1 MLQLGMA
8 KKRTRQEKVRAAT
21 KRQEPFVFKRPE
33 QNKTDKKLETKIKT
47 ETTPHFYQPEL
58 TIPVSAIRT
67 DLTKTLA
74 VTILALILQ
83 LALAAYLSRG
93 GWSTVNSLLM
103 KYLS

>member
-8 KKRTRQEKVRAAT
+8 RKRTRQQKVRAAT
-21 KRQEPFVFKRPE
+21 KRQEPFVFKKPE
-33 QNKTDKKLETKIKT
+33 QSNIDQKIETKINT
-47 ETTPHFYQPEL
+47 QITPHFYQPEL
-58 TIPVSAIRT
+58 TIPVSAIRA

-83 LALAAYLSRG
+83 LAFAAYLSRG
-93 GWSTVNSLLM
+93 GWGTVNSLLM